1 MQADGGC
8 WKSVE
13 GARLEV
19 AWKSLAYQLKLN
31 RRSTLADR
39 SMATGRAT
47 ASVLSKNPPF
57 VSDKSLRSQI
67 VQTENLGTARYIT
80 YTL

>member
-19 AWKSLAYQLKLN
+19 AWKSLAYQLN
-31 RRSTLADR
+31 RRSTSADR